1 MVFCCN
7 PLCDLSIPLQSRCAR
22 RVASKWPGL
31 NFKQVGFL
39 FCLSGFDLPL
49 NRKGPNAQMS
59 SAWELRVHGGEDQR
73 EADFD
78 GAASVDSGI

>member
-1 MVFCCN
+1 
-7 PLCDLSIPLQSRCAR
+7 
-22 RVASKWPGL
+22 
-31 NFKQVGFL
+31 
-39 FCLSGFDLPL
+39 
-49 NRKGPNAQMS
+49 MS